1 MTNDSLSCIAVT
13 YSCVRLY
20 GDVVTTNIT
29 MQLHRPWDSSSS
41 TMNDQVTTI
50 SGGVAEI
57 LSMQEYTSLRVT
69 CTWQKAKVKQV

>member
-20 GDVVTTNIT
+20 GDVVTINI
-29 MQLHRPWDSSSS
+29 HRPWDSSS

-57 LSMQEYTSLRVT
+57 LSLQEYTSLRVT